1 MDTQKD
7 PVNITHQHEAIVNM
21 LTEIEALQKD
31 LLTINSNLLKA
42 TENTC
47 SEYGDRILENK
58 QSKLFYLQRVLSENT
73 ITLKK
78 HEEVLKQIIDK
89 SLTKNKEELLGYY
102 QYCQKTASF
111 IRKKLSKYK
120 LETKRI
126 IANNC

>member
-7 PVNITHQHEAIVNM
+7 PVNITQQHEAIVDM
-21 LTEIEALQKD
+21 LSEIEKLQKD

-58 QSKLFYLQRVLSENT
+58 QSKLFYLQRVLKENT

-78 HEEVLKQIIDK
+78 HEDLLKQIINK
-89 SLTKNKEELLGYY
+89 SVTKSKEELQDYY
-102 QYCQKTASF
+102 EYCRKTAS
-111 IRKKLSKYK
+111 IVRLKISKYK
-120 LETKRI
+120 IETQRI